1 MRYIHRIGIDRK
13 ILEHKAIRDDLPH
26 MIQLGLV
33 GLTST
38 QYEPLFKAGKGLKSS
53 EIPHLV
59 INESSVDEDEA
70 AIRRSFPND

>member
-1 MRYIHRIGIDRK
+1 M
-13 ILEHKAIRDDLPH
+13 
-26 MIQLGLV
+26 MQLGLV

-59 INESSVDEDEA
+59 INESSVDEDKA
-70 AIRRSFPND
+70 AIVDGWNKGSGSIFAVIEDGDLGGL